1 MEQVEDSSKSS
12 KLLDSK
18 IEDTLYKSC
27 IGYHVKETKAIK
39 FKETY
44 YDDEGRECSRED
56 IKIVEVNTYIEP
68 DILAIVLWLT
78 NRKPD
83 KWRIEIDFDMLEAYY
98 NSLDK

>member
-1 MEQVEDSSKSS
+1 MEEINKNS

-18 IEDTLYKSC
+18 IEDNLYKSC

-39 FKETY
+39 CKEVY
-44 YDDEGRECSRED
+44 YDDKGRECSRED

-83 KWRIEIDFDMLEAYY
+83 KWRVGIDLDMLEAYY